1 MSYTYSKK
9 KFNEEGIRV
18 AKPKWLKK
26 SLPSGPEYE
35 KVRSLLKIG
44 GLHTVCSEAQCP
56 NQFECYSK
64 GTATFLIMGD
74 KCTRNCRFC
83 SISDYPNEP
92 PDYDEPAKVAEAAK
106 KMGLNYVVVTSVTR
120 DDLDDGGASIF
131 ADIIIKL
138 REKISDVKT
147 EVLIPDFKCDKN
159 ALDIVLDAKPEVLN
173 HNVET
178 VKRLYPEVRPQADY
192 QRSLNVLSYCKKRNP
207 EILVKSGLMAGL
219 GETLDELKTT
229 VKDIK
234 NAGADFLTVGQYL
247 QPTKDHLSVKNFV
260 TPEEFEEL
268 KTFALKTGFKDAAC
282 GPFVRSS
289 YKAGEMFENK

>member
-1 MSYTYSKK
+1 
-9 KFNEEGIRV
+9 
-18 AKPKWLKK
+18 
-26 SLPSGPEYE
+26 
-35 KVRSLLKIG
+35 
-44 GLHTVCSEAQCP
+44 SEAQCP

-83 SISDYPNEP
+83 SIGDYPDEP

-120 DDLDDGGASIF
+120 DDLDDGGASLF
-131 ADIIIKL
+131 ADVIVKL

-147 EVLIPDFKCDKN
+147 EVLIPDFKCDEK
-159 ALDIVLDAKPEVLN
+159 ALNKVLDAKPEVLN

-178 VKRLYPEVRPQADY
+178 VKSLYSEVRPQADY
-192 QRSLNVLSYCKKRNP
+192 QRSLDVLTYCKKRNP

-229 VKDIK
+229 IKDIK
-234 NAGADFLTVGQYL
+234 DAGADFLTIGQYL

-268 KTFALKTGFKDAAC
+268 KRFALETGFKDAAC

-289 YKAGEMFENK
+289 YKAGEMYENK